1 MRHHESTFFC
11 EKGEI
16 PKVQVK
22 STGDN
27 HAYEA
32 YISFVGANEFSRQI
46 TIFFATVE
54 DLREFVDSLVSET
67 YSIKGK
73 EREGK

>member
-16 PKVQVK
+16 PKVVVK

-32 YISFVGANEFSRQI
+32 YVSFIGANEFSRQI
-46 TIFFATVE
+46 TIFFATID
-54 DLREFVDSLVSET
+54 DLREFCKDIISNIADLSE
-67 YSIKGK
+67 SGA
-73 EREGK
+73 RG

>member
-16 PKVQVK
+16 PKVVVR

-27 HAYEA
+27 QAYEA
-32 YISFVGANEFSRQI
+32 YISFVGENDFTRQI
-46 TIFFATVE
+46 TIFFATVD

-67 YSIKGK
+67 YSI
-73 EREGK
+73 EEE

>member
-16 PKVQVK
+16 PKVVVK

-32 YISFVGANEFSRQI
+32 YLSFVGENEFTRQI
-46 TIFFATVE
+46 TIFFATIE
-54 DLREFVDSLVSET
+54 DLREFVDSLVYET
-67 YSIKGK
+67 Y